1 MIARCLLAA
10 LAVILTLAAPA
21 SAKTLEAMASFT
33 ILADMVHQVGG
44 ERVHVASL
52 VGPNGD
58 PHAYEPTPDDARR
71 LKAADLVV
79 VSGLGLEGW
88 MDRLITASGYRGK
101 IVVATT
107 GIHTQSMQKDGKRI
121 TDPHAWNSAL
131 NGIVYVK
138 NIVQALCAV
147 DPDGAAIYRANGER
161 YIRELQDLDLYTRQ
175 QIASVPPAQRKVLT
189 SHDAL
194 SYFGAAYGVTFLAPL
209 GISTESEASAQGVAK
224 LIRQIKAEHVQAYFF
239 ENSNDPRL
247 VRQIANATGAEPG
260 GSLYVEA
267 LSPPGGPAPTYAAL
281 FRYNVDALVAAM
293 KKH

>member
-1 MIARCLLAA
+1 MS
-10 LAVILTLAAPA
+10 AAPV
-21 SAKTLEAMASFT
+21 SAKTLEAVASFT

-88 MDRLITASGYRGK
+88 MDRLISASGYRGK

-107 GIHTQSMQKDGKRI
+107 GIHTQSMREDGKRI

-147 DPDGAAIYRANGER
+147 DPDGATIYRANGER
-161 YIRELQDLDLYTRQ
+161 YIHELQELDIYTRQ
-175 QIASVPPAQRKVLT
+175 QVASVPPARRKVLT

-224 LIRQIKAEHVQAYFF
+224 LIRQIKAEQVKAYFF

-267 LSPPGGPAPTYAAL
+267 LSPPDGPAPTYAAL